1 MEQEISSEQEMSG
14 DEHMYNVLTSF
25 ETYTKYKQCEE
36 LTNEKTELLRNTL
49 MYNILT
55 MLDRDRKYS

>member
-1 MEQEISSEQEMSG
+1 MEQEKSTEEY
-14 DEHMYNVLTSF
+14 MYDVLTSF
-25 ETYTKYKQCEE
+25 ETYTKYKQTEE